1 MPQSL
6 GHVEPLL
13 RAEREALFHQVDR
26 LLSHTR
32 TSMKFRARTQ
42 AAQGAHQGIRGG
54 EHLREA
60 LLPAEGQRADVLA
73 RALRV
78 DRVEVVDRRRAERL
92 EDERQLVVV

>member
-6 GHVEPLL
+6 GHAEPLL

-32 TSMKFRARTQ
+32 ASIKFRARTQ

-73 RALRV
+73 
-78 DRVEVVDRRRAERL
+78 
-92 EDERQLVVV
+92 